1 MINPEVEAT
10 AAKKSVEELIR
21 VALVKA
27 KIVSELNSQKLE
39 QKAQGKRIL
48 SKSEG
53 ELEPFEPNGCWSC
66 FTQCLCMP
74 LFLCF

>member
-27 KIVSELNSQKLE
+27 KIVSELNSMKLE
-39 QKAQGKRIL
+39 QKVNWSRSSRTDAGAASLNVYYRF
-48 SKSEG
+48 
-53 ELEPFEPNGCWSC
+53 LES
-66 FTQCLCMP
+66 L
-74 LFLCF
+74 